1 MKRWLRHQLL
11 RLVSWRRHWHSAN
24 REYPQQR
31 LLIIPYNAL
40 GDMAMTLPLLARLR
54 HQRPD
59 LQIDLLASPRNAD
72 LLKDYP
78 GLNAIHRID
87 INAKGFAAARR
98 WRQWR
103 KGKAWHT
110 ILYLGERAT
119 FITQWR
125 LQQLPCQQLW
135 ALPCKRKGLPTAAI
149 NRLFDRLV
157 GDGAEPHFARRMAS
171 CAQNFSSHGDDAALD
186 FQLHLAPVPKDLA
199 SSRAVVLINPQG
211 SQSGN
216 TMSEQQ
222 CSALVDGC
230 SAAGWQPALFEHCMA
245 FLSTAQRH
253 QVFSLPSPSVRDAI
267 GWLHAVDLVITTDT
281 AIGHLA
287 CAEQRPTI
295 ILRRNEQ
302 WRADCDPL
310 CGNPI
315 VLFPSESPGSLSD
328 IAITAIIAAGAKQ
341 LERFKGGDQKAEVVT
356 LSTTLQ
362 T

>member
-1 MKRWLRHQLL
+1 MKSWLKYQLL
-11 RLVSWRRHWHSAN
+11 RLASWRRHRHSA
-24 REYPQQR
+24 EQGSSQQR

-54 HQRPD
+54 HQRPE
-59 LQIDLLASPRNAD
+59 LQIDLLASPRNAE
-72 LLKDYP
+72 LLQGYP
-78 GLNAIHRID
+78 GLNAIHCID

-103 KGKAWHT
+103 KGQEWHT
-110 ILYLGERAT
+110 VLYLGERAS

-135 ALPCKRKGLPTAAI
+135 SLPCKRKGLPIAPI

-157 GDGAEPHFARRMAS
+157 GDGDQPHFARRMAS
-171 CAQNFSSHGDDAALD
+171 CAREFGCLADDNSLD
-186 FQLHLAPVPKDLA
+186 FRLHLAAPPKPL
-199 SSRAVVLINPQG
+199 SSARTVVLINPQG

-222 CSALVDGC
+222 CSALVAGC
-230 SAAGWQPALFEHCMA
+230 RAAGWQPALFAHSMA
-245 FLSTAQRH
+245 LLSTAQQQ
-253 QVFSLPSPSVRDAI
+253 QVLSLPSPSIRDAV
-267 GWLHAVDLVITTDT
+267 GWLKTVVDLVITTDT

-310 CGNPI
+310 CGNPV
-315 VLFPSESPGSLSD
+315 VLFPDESPGALAN
-328 IAITAIIAAGAKQ
+328 IANTAIIEAATKL
-341 LERFKGGDQKAEVVT
+341 LERTKAG
-356 LSTTLQ
+356 
-362 T
+362 